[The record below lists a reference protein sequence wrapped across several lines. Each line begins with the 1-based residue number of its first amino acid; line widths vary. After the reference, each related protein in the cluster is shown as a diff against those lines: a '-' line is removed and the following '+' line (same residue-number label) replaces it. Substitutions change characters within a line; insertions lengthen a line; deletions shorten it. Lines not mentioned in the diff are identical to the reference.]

1 MKNLLFILLFN
12 TTFTFA
18 QTDTIRLENPGF
30 EGNPIRGGERG
41 WSITGWADCGSIN
54 FPYETSPDIHPQEFW
69 GVRKLAKEGK
79 TYLGLVVRDNETYEG
94 VGQKL
99 PSPLL
104 ANQSYEMTLWLA
116 QSGKYISRTR
126 STGREQNYKS
136 PSFLIMASIDKK
148 CEVKDILYQ
157 SPVVDH
163 TEWKQY
169 IIKMSPI
176 NDVTHIMFMVFSNEE
191 KPNGHILL
199 DGLSD
204 ITLIK

>member
-30 EGNPIRGGERG
+30 EGNPIRGGEIG

-104 ANQSYEMTLWLA
+104 ANQKYEMTLWLA
-116 QSGKYISRTR
+116 KSGKYVSRIR
-126 STGREQNYKS
+126 STNKEQNYKS
-136 PSFLIMASIDKK
+136 PSFLIIASIDKK

-157 SPVVDH
+157 SPIVDH

-169 IIKMSPI
+169 SIKISPI
-176 NDVTHIMFMVFSNEE
+176 NDVTHLLFMVFSNEG

-204 ITLIK
+204 ITLVK

>member
-1 MKNLLFILLFN
+1 MKNLLFIFLFN
-12 TTFTFA
+12 ATFNFA

-30 EGNPIRGGERG
+30 EGRPMRGGERG
-41 WSITGWADCGSIN
+41 WSIIGWADCGSIN
-54 FPYETSPDIHPQEFW
+54 FPYETPPDIHPQEFW
-69 GVRKLAKEGK
+69 EVRKPAKEGK

-94 VGQKL
+94 VGQQL

-126 STGREQNYKS
+126 STGREQNYQA
-136 PSFLIMASIDKK
+136 PSFLIIASIDKK
-148 CEVKDILYQ
+148 CVVKDILYQ
-157 SPVVDH
+157 SPIVDH
-163 TEWKQY
+163 TEWEQY
-169 IIKMSPI
+169 SIKMSPI
-176 NDVTHIMFMVFSNEE
+176 NDVTHIMFMVFSNDE

-204 ITLIK
+204 ITLVK

>member
-1 MKNLLFILLFN
+1 MKKLLFILLFN
-12 TTFTFA
+12 ATFTFA

-30 EGNPIRGGERG
+30 EGRPMRGGERG
-41 WSITGWADCGSIN
+41 WSNIGWADCGSIN
-54 FPYETSPDIHPQEFW
+54 FPYETPPDIHPQEFW
-69 GVRKLAKEGK
+69 EVRKPAKEGK

-126 STGREQNYKS
+126 STGREQNYQA
-136 PSFLIMASIDKK
+136 PSFLIIASIDKK
-148 CEVKDILYQ
+148 CVVKDILYQ
-157 SPVVDH
+157 SPIVDH
-163 TEWKQY
+163 TEWEQY
-169 IIKMSPI
+169 SIKMSPI

-204 ITLIK
+204 ITLEK

>member
-12 TTFTFA
+12 ATFTFA

-30 EGNPIRGGERG
+30 EGRPMRGGERG
-41 WSITGWADCGSIN
+41 WSNIGWADCGSIN
-54 FPYETSPDIHPQEFW
+54 FPYETPPDIHPQEFW
-69 GVRKLAKEGK
+69 EVRKPAKEGK

-94 VGQKL
+94 VGQQL

-126 STGREQNYKS
+126 STGREQNYQA
-136 PSFLIMASIDKK
+136 PSFLIIASIDKK
-148 CEVKDILYQ
+148 CVVKDILYQ
-157 SPVVDH
+157 SPIVDH
-163 TEWKQY
+163 TEWEQY
-169 IIKMSPI
+169 SIKMSPI
-176 NDVTHIMFMVFSNEE
+176 NDVTHIMFMIFSNDE